1 MIVAHDCENKQ
12 LKGAF
17 SLNCSSDTQSQLLS
31 ASAGIDVRCR
41 IISNP
46 KKKKKKKRGGCIYP
60 VFLNMFGYVSHALL
74 WFLCEFI
81 IFHHSFGNE

>member
-12 LKGAF
+12 LKGPF

-46 KKKKKKKRGGCIYP
+46 KKKEEEEARGMYIP
-60 VFLNMFGYVSHALL
+60 SVFEHVR
-74 WFLCEFI
+74 LCKPYTVMVFV
-81 IFHHSFGNE
+81 